1 MTTMGRLKRKKTVL
15 KMTVKHKMKH
25 RNVTSKFMSITRMM
39 RNMDKTRR
47 TIELEKGKKQN
58 QKIPKRKKLKRTK
71 IS

>member
-47 TIELEKGKKQN
+47 TIELEKRKQN
-58 QKIPKRKKLKRTK
+58 QKIPKMKKLKRTK